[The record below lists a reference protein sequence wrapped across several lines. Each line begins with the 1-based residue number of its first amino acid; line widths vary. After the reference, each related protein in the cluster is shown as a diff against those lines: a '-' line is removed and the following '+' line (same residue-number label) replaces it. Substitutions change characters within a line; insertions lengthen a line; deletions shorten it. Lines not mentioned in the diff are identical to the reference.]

1 MSDTVKSRRRR
12 WIWMLGI
19 PLAIILLLGISYYG
33 YSFVHFGQQIQK
45 KNEQTGGHEQQQ
57 PDEYVLPVWE
67 GKERLNILLLGGD
80 GRLDEDPGRSDTIM
94 VASIDPVSKT
104 VHLFSI
110 LRDTYVEIPGHG
122 KNRINTALA
131 FGGKEGPE
139 LASQAV
145 GDLLGIP
152 IQYYVFV
159 EFESFIQLIDAIGG
173 VDFYVE
179 KDMKYTDTADKSHY
193 QIDLKE
199 GMQHL
204 DGNKALQYV
213 RFRKDALSDYARTE
227 RQREFLKAVAKKMQ
241 NVTTLVNLPQI
252 LNQIAPYVQTNMDS
266 RTMLKLAGLCY
277 KINQDSIH
285 SSQLPPL
292 DMLREE
298 KIKGASVIT
307 VDQNRLQKYV
317 EELLSSSSAAA
328 EQHDQ

>member
-1 MSDTVKSRRRR
+1 MIRADKSRKRRR
-12 WIWMLGI
+12 GWGWKLGF
-19 PLAIILLLGISYYG
+19 PLAILLLIGISYYA
-33 YSFVHFGQQIQK
+33 YSFIHFGQQIQK
-45 KNEQTGGHEQQQ
+45 KHEQTAGEEQQ
-57 PDEYVLPVWE
+57 PEAYSLPEWE
-67 GKERLNILLLGGD
+67 GEEQLNILLLGGD

-94 VASIDPVSKT
+94 VASIDPVRKT

-110 LRDTYVEIPGHG
+110 LRDTYVEIPGRG
-122 KNRINTALA
+122 MNRINTALA

-139 LASQAV
+139 LASKVV

-152 IQYYVFV
+152 IHNYVFID
-159 EFESFIQLIDAIGG
+159 FESFIKLIDAIGG

-179 KDMKYTDTADKSHY
+179 KDMKYTDTADNPHY

-213 RFRKDALSDYARTE
+213 RFRNDALSDYARTE
-227 RQREFLKAVAKKMQ
+227 RQREFLKAVAKKMK
-241 NVTTLVNLPQI
+241 NVATLMNLPQI
-252 LNQIAPYVQTNMDS
+252 LNQIAPYVETNMDS

-277 KINQDSIH
+277 QIKQDSIH
-285 SSQLPPL
+285 SYQLPPL

-307 VDQNRLQKYV
+307 VDQSHLQDYMEV
-317 EELLSSSSAAA
+317 LLSSNSAAA
-328 EQHDQ
+328 E